1 VNERALPEDRAG
13 TLPTVNDLDELA
25 QWCGDDG
32 AGLYVRWS
40 RGPEVDLRDGPRS
53 RDGLTG
59 VLLPGLSA
67 NPLRRETWWHGRSM
81 RLWLARRLYDY
92 QHLRELRGPGV
103 RPWLLRGTE
112 IARGPDNEPL
122 VRCDEPLAWI
132 ADTVLAEARSLVDR
146 QGSAE
151 WGSLDRRH

>member
-1 VNERALPEDRAG
+1 MNERPVDRAG
-13 TLPTVNDLDELA
+13 TLPTVGDLDELVA
-25 QWCGDDG
+25 WCGDDG
-32 AGLYVRWS
+32 ADLYVRWS

-67 NPLRRETWWHGRSM
+67 NPLRQEPWWRGRSM

-103 RPWLLRGTE
+103 RPWLLRGAE

-132 ADTVLAEARSLVDR
+132 ADTVLTEARSLVDR
-146 QGSAE
+146 QGSPE
-151 WGSLDRRH
+151 WGPLDRRR